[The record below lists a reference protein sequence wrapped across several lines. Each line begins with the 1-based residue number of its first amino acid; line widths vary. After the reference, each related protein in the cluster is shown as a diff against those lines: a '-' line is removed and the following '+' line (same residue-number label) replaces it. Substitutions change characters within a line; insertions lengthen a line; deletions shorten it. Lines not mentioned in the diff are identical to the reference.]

1 MNGRNI
7 HGRLYMDFLALK
19 FKFTISSISIS
30 FLNWKL
36 KINPILPVYL
46 TTKSVFF
53 GFQFLIIEFYPIFK
67 NPWVER
73 DIRFFFFKWNRN
85 LSFFVFRFH
94 YQIEKRISNPNFDFQ
109 WKLKNEFLFVLL
121 RNFFCAQAL
130 LWSVT
135 SLKLQK

>member
-7 HGRLYMDFLALK
+7 HGRPYMDFLALK

-73 DIRFFFFKWNRN
+73 DIRFFFSNEIEIWVF
-85 LSFFVFRFH
+85 SFFVF
-94 YQIEKRISNPNFDFQ
+94 II
-109 WKLKNEFLFVLL
+109 KLKNEFQIPTLVFSKNWNM
-121 RNFFCAQAL
+121 NFCSFFYEIF
-130 LWSVT
+130 SVPKHT
-135 SLKLQK
+135 SDQSHHLNYP